1 VVPEK
6 TGRLVAFEPRGS
18 LDFEPRDPEAF
29 ARDLAEAVNQLLAD
43 PARLA
48 QMGERSR
55 ERVEHYFGWSSI
67 ARFTVDFYWD
77 LYQS

>member
-1 VVPEK
+1 
-6 TGRLVAFEPRGS
+6 
-18 LDFEPRDPEAF
+18 
-29 ARDLAEAVNQLLAD
+29 
-43 PARLA
+43 
-48 QMGERSR
+48 MGERSR